1 MADWTGI
8 NSDEASQ
15 LGLPTTAGD
24 VQGLASAAQNDPFAV
39 WWAMFT
45 GQDSANSG
53 GAGNL
58 VSRQG
63 GGFNPT
69 QTGNEAGALAGSF
82 GLERDIRNA
91 GALND
96 IYQRGVAAAPRANP
110 YNAQVADQS
119 RASQLALIQQMRG
132 QMNGPSLAG
141 LQGQRG
147 MAQMG
152 QQALMQGGR
161 AGMLGAAQ
169 AAGGL
174 AGDTAQ
180 ARAAEIMRAQAG
192 MGGAAGNLRGADLRS
207 AEAQSQAALQQ
218 RGQDDAM
225 QRFYAQQA
233 LQLQNARNQALANR
247 EVTRLNLLTK
257 SNTRDMQNMQ
267 NMLGYTA
274 NMAGGIATGG
284 GKK

>member
-1 MADWTGI
+1 MADAFNTFKDRAQYDAAMAEWQRKK
-8 NSDEASQ
+8 A
-15 LGLPTTAGD
+15 AGD
-24 VQGLASAAQNDPFAV
+24 PFPGPMPRLDVPNQISDRLTSVGFPTQVQNADTWQGMARAGASA
-39 WWAMFT
+39 T
-45 GQDSANSG
+45 
-53 GAGNL
+53 
-58 VSRQG
+58 
-63 GGFNPT
+63 
-69 QTGNEAGALAGSF
+69 
-82 GLERDIRNA
+82 
-91 GALND
+91 
-96 IYQRGVAAAPRANP
+96 PRTNP

-207 AEAQSQAALQQ
+207 AGAQAQSAIAQ
-218 RGQDDAM
+218 RGQDDALR
-225 QRFYAQQA
+225 QFYAQQGSA
-233 LQLQNARNQALANR
+233 LGLAQSQSALEALKLQKRLELQASQNDMNKMKTGANI
-247 EVTRLNLLTK
+247 VG
-257 SNTRDMQNMQ
+257 SV
-267 NMLGYTA
+267 LG
-274 NMAGGIATGG
+274 GFL
-284 GKK
+284 